1 MWRFYLIG
9 FLLLLFFDTFGQIS
23 FKYTSLYSAPLELN
37 LAWIKRIFSTIWMY
51 LTLLNYLGS
60 FCTWMYLLK
69 RAPIGPAF
77 AISHMQ
83 VVSVMFISVFL
94 FDEHITLTQII
105 GATLILMG
113 IVVLAFAEKQIQQTN
128 SGDDSRK

>member
-1 MWRFYLIG
+1 MWRFYFIG
-9 FLLLLFFDTFGQIS
+9 FLSLLLFDTFGQIS
-23 FKYTSLYSAPLELN
+23 FKYTSLYAAPFELN
-37 LAWIKRIFSTIWMY
+37 IAWIKRIFSTFWMY

-60 FCTWMYLLK
+60 FGSWMYLLK

-83 VVSVMFISVFL
+83 VVSVMFISVLL
-94 FDEHITLTQII
+94 FGEHITIVQII

-113 IVVLAFAEKQIQQTN
+113 IIVLAVAEKQIHQMN
-128 SGDDSRK
+128 NKHN

>member
-1 MWRFYLIG
+1 MWRFYFIG
-9 FLLLLFFDTFGQIS
+9 FLSLLLFDTFGQIS
-23 FKYTSLYSAPLELN
+23 FKYTSLYAAPFELN
-37 LAWIKRIFSTIWMY
+37 IAWIKRIFSTFWMY

-60 FCTWMYLLK
+60 FGSWMYLLK

-83 VVSVMFISVFL
+83 VVSVMFISVLL
-94 FDEHITLTQII
+94 FGEHITIVQII

-113 IVVLAFAEKQIQQTN
+113 IIVLAVAEKQIQQIN
-128 SGDDSRK
+128 NKHN

>member
-1 MWRFYLIG
+1 MWRFYFIG
-9 FLLLLFFDTFGQIS
+9 FLSLLIFDTFGQIS
-23 FKYTSLYSAPLELN
+23 FKYTSLYAAPFELN
-37 LAWIKRIFSTIWMY
+37 IAWIKRIFSTFWMY

-60 FCTWMYLLK
+60 FGSWMYLLK

-83 VVSVMFISVFL
+83 VVSVMFISVLL
-94 FDEHITLTQII
+94 FGEHITIVQII

-113 IVVLAFAEKQIQQTN
+113 IIVLAVAEKQIQQMN
-128 SGDDSRK
+128 NKHN

>member
-1 MWRFYLIG
+1 MWRFYFIG
-9 FLLLLFFDTFGQIS
+9 FLSLLIFDTFGQIS
-23 FKYTSLYSAPLELN
+23 FKYTSLYAAPFELN
-37 LAWIKRIFSTIWMY
+37 IAWIKRIFSTFWMY

-60 FCTWMYLLK
+60 FGAWMYLLK

-83 VVSVMFISVFL
+83 VVSVMFISVLL
-94 FDEHITLTQII
+94 FGEHITIVQII

-113 IVVLAFAEKQIQQTN
+113 IIVLAVAEKQIQQMN
-128 SGDDSRK
+128 NKHN

>member
-1 MWRFYLIG
+1 MWRFYFIG
-9 FLLLLFFDTFGQIS
+9 FLSLLLFDTFGQIS
-23 FKYTSLYSAPLELN
+23 FKYTSLYAAPFELN
-37 LAWIKRIFSTIWMY
+37 IAWIKRIFSTFWMY

-60 FCTWMYLLK
+60 FGSWMYLLK

-83 VVSVMFISVFL
+83 VVSVMFISVLL
-94 FDEHITLTQII
+94 FGEHITIVQII

-113 IVVLAFAEKQIQQTN
+113 IIVLAVAEKQIQQMN
-128 SGDDSRK
+128 NKHN